1 MFVSKLYME
10 RELTHLD
17 FKEFK
22 EYLLVDDFHNMGMV
36 IAQAGVKRVHVF
48 LEGKR
53 RCMIFFPF
61 QD

>member
-1 MFVSKLYME
+1 ME